1 MKKIG
6 ILGGTFDPIHNA
18 HIIFSEC
25 AFDQL
30 GLDEMLIMPS
40 PNPPHKDKDRITSLE
55 DRVNM
60 IKLAL
65 EEHPKL
71 SFSDFELKREGKVYT
86 YETLKLFKSEHPDTE
101 IYFLVGEDS
110 LYNIDR
116 WYKPEEIFANCKLVT
131 SVRDLK
137 EYDSNNKNAAEYI
150 KERKSKS
157 LSEEIENHKKK
168 FNADIIVLKLGN
180 IDISATKVRERAKAG
195 EDISDLLPQKVA
207 EYISKNNIYA

>member
-1 MKKIG
+1 MKKVG

-25 AFDQL
+25 AYDQL

-40 PNPPHKDKDRITSLE
+40 PNPPHKDKNKITPLDDRI
-55 DRVNM
+55 NM

-71 SFSDFELKREGKVYT
+71 TFSDFELKREGKVYT

-110 LYNIDR
+110 LFNIDK
-116 WYKPEEIFANCKLVT
+116 WYKPEEIFANCKIVT
-131 SVRDLK
+131 SVRELM
-137 EYDSNNKNAAEYI
+137 EYDKNNKNAADYVE
-150 KERKSKS
+150 ERKGKTFE
-157 LSEEIENHKKK
+157 EEIENHKKQ
-168 FNADIIVLKLGN
+168 FNAEIFVLKLGN
-180 IDISATKVRERAKAG
+180 IDISATKVRDRAKVG
-195 EDISDLLPQKVA
+195 EDISDLVPAGVA
-207 EYISKNNIYA
+207 EYIKQNKIYS

>member
-1 MKKIG
+1 MRKIG

-18 HIIFSEC
+18 HIIFAEA

-30 GLDEMLIMPS
+30 GLDEMLLMPS
-40 PNPPHKDKDRITSLE
+40 PNPPHKDKNKITALS

-65 EEHPKL
+65 EGNEKL
-71 SFSDFELKREGKVYT
+71 KFSDFELKREGKVYT
-86 YETLKLFKSEHPDTE
+86 YETLKLFKEKNPDSE

-110 LYNIDR
+110 LFNIEN
-116 WYKPEEIFANCKLVT
+116 WYKPEEIFANCKIVT
-131 SVRDLK
+131 SIRDLK
-137 EYDSNNKNAAEYI
+137 EYDINNKNAAEYVE
-150 KERKSKS
+150 ERKSKS
-157 LSEEIENHKKK
+157 LAEEIENHKKR
-168 FNADIIVLKLGN
+168 FDADIILLKLGN

-207 EYISKNNIYA
+207 EYIVNNRIYN